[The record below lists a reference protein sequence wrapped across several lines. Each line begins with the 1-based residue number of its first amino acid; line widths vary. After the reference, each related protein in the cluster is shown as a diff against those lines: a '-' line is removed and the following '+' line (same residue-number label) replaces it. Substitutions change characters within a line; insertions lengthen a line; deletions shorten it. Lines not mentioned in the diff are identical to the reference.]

1 MIIQIEPREAFP
13 SPATQLRV
21 DDGHVTLGQSANFQY
36 ALLDADGNLVSV
48 PARNT
53 LTTEQYEAWTGD
65 DEFVAQ
71 CVAENIGLTP
81 IIP

>member
-1 MIIQIEPREAFP
+1 MTIAIEPVPAFP
-13 SPATQLRV
+13 SEATQLRV
-21 DDGHVTLGQSANFQY
+21 DDGHVIFNQSINCQY

-48 PARNT
+48 PKRNT

-81 IIP
+81 IIS